1 MIALISHVLFKII
14 HCFNIIL
21 IDPMEKSLI
30 RLPWV
35 EDLKHPGSRV
45 DTINQ
50 TREVL

>member
-35 EDLKHPGSRV
+35 EETPRKPRLYNKS
-45 DTINQ
+45 DT
-50 TREVL
+50 